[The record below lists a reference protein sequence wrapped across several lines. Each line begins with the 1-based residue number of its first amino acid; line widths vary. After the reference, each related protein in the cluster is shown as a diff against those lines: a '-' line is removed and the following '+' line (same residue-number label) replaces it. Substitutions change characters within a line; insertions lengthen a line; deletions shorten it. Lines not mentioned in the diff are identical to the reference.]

1 MFGQLDQLK
10 YDHLVDALT
19 VQPGTYDIT
28 LQRRASFSLGLQFK
42 DDQDVP
48 IDLTGATVV
57 SQAWDEA
64 RYEKYADFSV
74 VYTNRLNGQVSLN
87 LTANETENFPNV
99 LYYDVLIEEAN
110 GDKNYYL
117 EG

>member
-1 MFGQLDQLK
+1 M
-10 YDHLVDALT
+10 T

-87 LTANETENFPNV
+87 LTATETENFPNV

-117 EG
+117 EGKINVSQGYSS